1 MAIWPRH
8 SETEKA
14 FACYFMLFVILSV
27 GGWW

>member
-1 MAIWPRH
+1 LATR
-8 SETEKA
+8 SQAEKA